1 MTDRYIAFAN
11 SPVDRRLVGAVGLP
25 SPLRL
30 ERWQAGRVR
39 SVDGPLVIG
48 GSGALAEAVLP
59 FAGKL
64 TDAVFAAVEGQFEL
78 PRWTAEHSPRAK
90 AVLFDASGLTRF
102 EQLVA
107 LRDFFQPV
115 LKGLDTCPK
124 VVVLGRAPESLKDP
138 VAASVQR
145 SLEGFTRSLGKEIR
159 RGGNVQLLYVGKGA
173 EDQLEG
179 ALRFFLSPKSAYVSG
194 QVIRLAANSAQVH
207 DWSKPLAGQRALVTG
222 AARGIGAA
230 IAETLARDGAEV
242 VLLDVPPAREALEG
256 LAARLGGRAVAL
268 DICAADAGQQLVDAL
283 PEGVDIVVHNAGIT
297 RDKTLAKMSSDFW
310 NSVINV
316 NLNAPQV
323 LTQALLDGGKLHD
336 NEPGGIAGVDQ
347 RHRRQPRAEQLRGE
361 QGRPDRPGPGL
372 GAGAG
377 QARHHHQ
384 RGGAG
389 LHRDADDRRHSADH
403 PRGRPADELH
413 EPGRPAAGR
422 RRNGGLVRPAVVRRG
437 QRPGAEGVRA
447 EPAGGLRRPLPPG
460 DRTPTR

>member
-11 SPVDRRLVGAVGLP
+11 SPVGRRLVGAVGLP

-39 SVDGPLVIG
+39 PVDGPLVIG

-115 LKGLDTCPK
+115 LKGLDKCPK
-124 VVVLGRAPESLKDP
+124 VVVLGRPPESLKDP

-268 DICAADAGQQLVDAL
+268 DICAADAGQQLVDVL

-336 NEPGGIAGVDQ
+336 NGRVVLLASISGIAGNLGQSNYAV
-347 RHRRQPRAEQLRGE
+347 A
-361 QGRPDRPGPGL
+361 PGFIETQMTAAIPL
-372 GAGAG
+372 TI
-377 QARHHHQ
+377 R
-384 RGGAG
+384 
-389 LHRDADDRRHSADH
+389 
-403 PRGRPADELH
+403 E
-413 EPGRPAAGR
+413 AGR
-422 RRNGGLVRPAVVRRG
+422 RMNSMSQGGLPQDVAETVAWFAQPSSGAVSG
-437 QRPGAEGVRA
+437 QVLRVCGQSLLGA
-447 EPAGGLRRPLPPG
+447 
-460 DRTPTR
+460 

>member
-1 MTDRYIAFAN
+1 MR
-11 SPVDRRLVGAVGLP
+11 P
-25 SPLRL
+25 
-30 ERWQAGRVR
+30 
-39 SVDGPLVIG
+39 VDGPLVIG
-48 GSGALAEAVLP
+48 RSGALAEAVLP

-107 LRDFFQPV
+107 LRDCFQPV

-124 VVVLGRAPESLKDP
+124 VVVLGRPRVSQGP
-138 VAASVQR
+138 GRRQR
-145 SLEGFTRSLGKEIR
+145 ATQPGRFHPLLGKEIR

-179 ALRFFLSPKSAYVSG
+179 ALRFFLPPKSAYVSG

-222 AARGIGAA
+222 AACGIGAA

-316 NLNAPQV
+316 NLNALQV

-336 NEPGGIAGVDQ
+336 NGRVVLLASISGIAGNLGQSNYAVSK
-347 RHRRQPRAEQLRGE
+347 AGLIGLA
-361 QGRPDRPGPGL
+361 PGL

-437 QRPGAEGVRA
+437 QRPGAEVCGQSS
-447 EPAGGLRRPLPPG
+447 AGGLRRP
-460 DRTPTR
+460 